1 MTNNHIPEQDERPS
15 GVRRRKPTF
24 VIATEGEK
32 TEPDYFAHL
41 DRVYHEIN
49 IILLPAN
56 DGHSQP
62 RQVLDKLL
70 CKKQELDKKELKSY
84 KYWIVF
90 DHDRRPCQDLER
102 VLHDAVANQISVAD
116 SNPCFEVW
124 LIQHFTSLTE
134 IVELSHVGKVK
145 SCAHVIDRH
154 LRRPD
159 FDPEYR
165 KGRLDSAIYMPKVNS
180 AIQNAEFDEVA
191 ASHLD
196 DFCYTGSRVQKLVQE
211 ILPGN

>member
-1 MTNNHIPEQDERPS
+1 MMISNHAPEQDERPS

-70 CKKQELDKKELKSY
+70 HKKQELARKELNSY
-84 KYWIVF
+84 RYWIVI
-90 DHDRRPCQDLER
+90 DHDRRARPDLEQ
-102 VLHDAVANQISVAD
+102 VMQDAEANQISVAD
-116 SNPCFEVW
+116 SNPCFETW
-124 LIQHFTSLTE
+124 LIQHFSSLTD
-134 IVELSHVGKVK
+134 ILQLSHVNQVK
-145 SCAHVIDRH
+145 SCDYVIDEH
-154 LRRPD
+154 LKR

-165 KGRLDSAIYMPKVNS
+165 KDRLDSTIYMPKVNS
-180 AIQNAEFDEVA
+180 AIENAEYDEDI
-191 ASHLD
+191 ASNLD
-196 DFCYTGSRVQKLVQE
+196 DFKYTGSRVQKLVQD